1 MNRLT
6 RILTTGVEAD
16 GGNLPLGDV
25 SDVEVVRLLRLEGGI
40 KSVDRADGTGTFNKA
55 LYTRCIA
62 CEEKKRLSF
71 WTRLNT
77 TPLQYDHSFNLLK
90 ILGTECLLLCSV

>member
-6 RILTTGVEAD
+6 RVLTTGVEAD

-25 SDVEVVRLLRLEGGI
+25 SDVEVVRLRLEGGI

-62 CEEKKRLSF
+62 CEEKNGF
-71 WTRLNT
+71 HFE
-77 TPLQYDHSFNLLK
+77 Q
-90 ILGTECLLLCSV
+90 G